1 MPPGSPPRP
10 RRTRRS
16 APWLLAT
23 LTLALALAGPAYA
36 DTLGTEGIPDPET
49 VLASEVPE
57 LPEVPMEVPP
67 DAIEPLTEP
76 AEAPPVE
83 PPAPVPEPAPLP
95 EEPPLAEPAEDAV
108 SLGAAGP
115 AAELAEPAGTV
126 EDTGLLEEPAGEPP
140 AYSADEPEPP
150 LTQEADTEE
159 GAPPLVIPLNLNVD
173 IRILSPGNDGDV
185 SQVIDVGGPQGL
197 GGGNPA
203 DMLGGLG
210 MDDLGLD
217 WSWNWN
223 WNWDCGGASTAGLDW
238 NWNWSWSGDCAGGL
252 FDGEGLG
259 SMPSLGEQLRGDR
272 PGDFLDALDSDVIG
286 LPPVLG
292 GYGPTVATRGAGGSA
307 PAHRDERD
315 DASTAG
321 APAFPSGDGGFPA
334 LVPTTFAST
343 RATTRSQA
351 ATAPARSPAGSAPN
365 GDPERRPA
373 GLPAHVMGLAAA
385 AGGGG
390 GGGAAFTVLLLAAL
404 VGALAL
410 VPPPPGERVR
420 AVQKKLSSLLSS
432 SRLERPG

>member
-23 LTLALALAGPAYA
+23 LTLALVLAGPAYA

-57 LPEVPMEVPP
+57 LPEVPMEVPAE
-67 DAIEPLTEP
+67 AIEPLTEP
-76 AEAPPVE
+76 TEAAPAE
-83 PPAPVPEPAPLP
+83 PPAPVPEPPP
-95 EEPPLAEPAEDAV
+95 PPVEPPLAEPSEDAV

-115 AAELAEPAGTV
+115 AAEPAEPV
-126 EDTGLLEEPAGEPP
+126 EDTGLPEEPAGEPP
-140 AYSADEPEPP
+140 AYTADEPEPP
-150 LTQEADTEE
+150 LTQDTEE
-159 GAPPLVIPLNLNVD
+159 GAPPLVVPLNLNVD
-173 IRILSPGNDGDV
+173 IRILSPGDDGDV

-197 GGGNPA
+197 GSGNPA
-203 DMLGGLG
+203 DVLGGPG
-210 MDDLGLD
+210 MGDLGLD

-223 WNWDCGGASTAGLDW
+223 WTWDCGGASTAGLDW

-252 FDGEGLG
+252 FDEEGLG
-259 SMPSLGEQLRGDR
+259 SMPSLGEQLRGNR

-286 LPPVLG
+286 LPPVLDG
-292 GYGPTVATRGAGGSA
+292 DGPAVATPGAGSSA
-307 PAHRDERD
+307 PADRDEREN
-315 DASTAG
+315 AG
-321 APAFPSGDGGFPA
+321 RADAPAFPSGDGGFPA
-334 LVPTTFAST
+334 PSLASTTFAST
-343 RATTRSQA
+343 GATTRSQA
-351 ATAPARSPAGSAPN
+351 VTAPARSPAGSAPN

-385 AGGGG
+385 AGAGG
-390 GGGAAFTVLLLAAL
+390 GGGAAFTVLLFAAL

>member
-67 DAIEPLTEP
+67 EAIEPLTEP
-76 AEAPPVE
+76 AEAPPAE
-83 PPAPVPEPAPLP
+83 TPAPVPEPAPLP
-95 EEPPLAEPAEDAV
+95 EEPPLAEPTEDAV

-115 AAELAEPAGTV
+115 AVEPALPV
-126 EDTGLLEEPAGEPP
+126 EDTGLPEEPAGEPP
-140 AYSADEPEPP
+140 AYTSDEPEPP
-150 LTQEADTEE
+150 LTEEADTEE

-173 IRILSPGNDGDV
+173 IRILSPGDDGDV

-197 GGGNPA
+197 GSGNPA
-203 DMLGGLG
+203 DMLGGVG

-217 WSWNWN
+217 WSWN

-238 NWNWSWSGDCAGGL
+238 NWNWSGDCASGL
-252 FDGEGLG
+252 FDEEGLG

-286 LPPVLG
+286 LPPDLG
-292 GYGPTVATRGAGGSA
+292 DGPAVTIPGAGGSA

-315 DASTAG
+315 VAG
-321 APAFPSGDGGFPA
+321 TPAAPAFPSGDGGFPA
-334 LVPTTFAST
+334 PSIASTTFAST
-343 RATTRSQA
+343 GATTRSQA
-351 ATAPARSPAGSAPN
+351 AMAPARSPAGSAPN